1 MIYYLDC
8 EFDGYGGELISM
20 GIVRE
25 DGYAF
30 YGILNGEIKDEWV
43 RENVV
48 PKLLK
53 IPFNDIAVK
62 SILGSV
68 EHFQGKLEEYFK
80 GATGIQI
87 IADWPDDFK
96 YFCDALITGPGTMID
111 IPGVAMVVARVDP
124 YPTDVEGA
132 IQHNAYWD
140 ALALKDFI
148 AGDEADIGV

>member
-1 MIYYLDC
+1 MIYYLDT
-8 EFDGYGGELISM
+8 EFDGYGGNLISM

-25 DGYAF
+25 DGYSF
-30 YGILNGEIKDEWV
+30 YAILDTPIKDEWV

-48 PKLLK
+48 PHLLK
-53 IPFNDIAVK
+53 IPFNSIAVK
-62 SILGSV
+62 SILGSY
-68 EHFQGKLEEYFK
+68 EHFQARLQFYFK
-80 GATGIQI
+80 GATGIQV

-96 YFCDALITGPGTMID
+96 YFSAALITGPGTMID

-140 ALALKDFI
+140 AIALKDFI